1 MISKSMMVIT
11 LFMAVFVSAIAVQ
24 AADKHKQGVE
34 IHRVSPHRIA
44 RDINNVKGKKRAIV
58 LYASWCPNCV
68 QKMPQIIDIERAKAG
83 SIIAISIDESRQD
96 FTRYM
101 NKLGDVPFKAIVI
114 DGPEWK
120 LAEEFERFDVEVW
133 EAIPHI
139 ILLDENNKTVEQ
151 GNFSPKYI
159 EKFLLSNEN

>member
-1 MISKSMMVIT
+1 MISKRMVVIT
-11 LFMAVFVSAIAVQ
+11 LFMAVFISAIAVQ
-24 AADKHKQGVE
+24 AADKQGVE
-34 IHRVSPHRIA
+34 IHKISPHRIA
-44 RDINNVKGKKRAIV
+44 RDIKNIKGQKRAIV

-68 QKMPQIIDIERAKAG
+68 QKMPQIIEIERAKAS

-96 FTRYM
+96 FARYM

-114 DGPEWK
+114 DGAEWK
-120 LAEEFERFDVEVW
+120 LAEELERFGVEVW
-133 EAIPHI
+133 EAIPHV

-159 EKFLLSNEN
+159 EAFLGIPSS

>member
-1 MISKSMMVIT
+1 MITKLMMVIA
-11 LFMAVFVSAIAVQ
+11 LCMAVLISSIAVQ
-24 AADKHKQGVE
+24 ASDKQGVE
-34 IHRVSPHRIA
+34 IYKVSPHRIA
-44 RDINNVKGKKRAIV
+44 RDIKDVKGQKRAIV

-68 QKMPQIIDIERAKAG
+68 QKMPDIIKIERIKAG
-83 SIIAISIDESRQD
+83 SIIAISIEESRQD

-120 LAEEFERFDVEVW
+120 LAKELERFDVEVW
-133 EAIPHI
+133 EAIPLI

-159 EKFLLSNEN
+159 AEFLGIPSY

>member
-1 MISKSMMVIT
+1 MILKLMMVIT
-11 LFMAVFVSAIAVQ
+11 LFMAVFISSIAVQ

-34 IHRVSPHRIA
+34 IHRVSPYRIA
-44 RDINNVKGKKRAIV
+44 RDIRDIKGKKRAIV

-68 QKMPQIIDIERAKAG
+68 QKMPQIIDIERARAG
-83 SIIAISIDESRQD
+83 SIIAISVDESRQD

-101 NKLGDVPFKAIVI
+101 NKLDDVPFKAIVI

-120 LAEEFERFDVEVW
+120 LAKELKRFDVEVW

-151 GNFSPKYI
+151 GNFSTKYI
-159 EKFLLSNEN
+159 AGFLGIPLS